1 MEESSNDMRALS
13 KQSDPDAGVRF
24 ASTDSSRSSSL
35 PSIAPLSPQ
44 NQDPLTSSLSSSSLV
59 STATTTTTATVRPPS
74 LSSSHRSGSST
85 FQQSLWNYVPYQ
97 EYNAY
102 EYRQD
107 QLKDAV
113 SDLRRGIDEFK
124 RSLLETEELVHGVQ
138 IDMNDTK
145 AKMDTYLKDVPETH
159 YSEVSVH
166 QQHL

>member
-1 MEESSNDMRALS
+1 
-13 KQSDPDAGVRF
+13 
-24 ASTDSSRSSSL
+24 
-35 PSIAPLSPQ
+35 
-44 NQDPLTSSLSSSSLV
+44 
-59 STATTTTTATVRPPS
+59 
-74 LSSSHRSGSST
+74 
-85 FQQSLWNYVPYQ
+85 VPYQ

-166 QQHL
+166 